1 MQRLQKGPT
10 MTREQAMREAA
21 ERGLGGWGAL
31 LGEDHVDPA
40 QATAGADA
48 ERARIV
54 AWLLEMSEQNTPF
67 GLHAGDWPHAA
78 LAEASAAIERGEPW
92 SK

>member
-1 MQRLQKGPT
+1 MRDEI
-10 MTREQAMREAA
+10 TREEAMREATN
-21 ERGLGGWGAL
+21 GVIGAAIASL
-31 LGEDHVDPA
+31 EKNPTL
-40 QATAGADA
+40 ATMDFTKAGADV

-78 LAEASAAIERGEPW
+78 LAEASAAIERGEHWPDA
-92 SK
+92 